1 MGGKQGK
8 PCKVFFEICARFGCC
23 TSSDAIPLQMGFIY
37 SSVKKRNSPAILVLT
52 VAIAKYTVPDIPE
65 ISLRTLTLSFAAHV
79 LLENHGNL

>member
-1 MGGKQGK
+1 
-8 PCKVFFEICARFGCC
+8 
-23 TSSDAIPLQMGFIY
+23 MGFIY